1 MKSVKDFSDSVRY
14 RDFSADIVWF
24 FRHNIWVCRDV
35 GLYLSADISSP
46 DYQWEICIAV
56 KEIKE
61 AVGVLSAAFQL
72 YGGLEV
78 RWYGDVKWNPLR
90 GEGACQINWQ
100 QEWNQAEIKKSNYKS
115 LVKTGIS
122 AEDAVEWIEADDFE
136 LLNSIA
142 FIIAKKDDTNIS
154 GIWEI

>member
-61 AVGVLSAAFQL
+61 AVGGFSIIRRIGSPLVWRCQVESSPRRRSVSDKLTTGMEPS
-72 YGGLEV
+72 
-78 RWYGDVKWNPLR
+78 WN
-90 GEGACQINWQ
+90 
-100 QEWNQAEIKKSNYKS
+100 IKKSNYKS

>member
-1 MKSVKDFSDSVRY
+1 M
-14 RDFSADIVWF
+14 SAD
-24 FRHNIWVCRDV
+24 
-35 GLYLSADISSP
+35 
-46 DYQWEICIAV
+46 
-56 KEIKE
+56 
-61 AVGVLSAAFQL
+61 FQL

-90 GEGACQINWQ
+90 GEGACQINC
-100 QEWNQAEIKKSNYKS
+100 NRNGTKLKYKKSNYKS

-154 GIWEI
+154 GI